1 MSRAIA
7 YCALI
12 CAGFFLLTVT
22 LAMPDI
28 LNDRNEFLKNF
39 VNHEFLAL
47 LGVILAITLASGGQ
61 IHLSFNQ
68 IEEHYKKPGALA
80 AARNGVK
87 SACYWLL
94 ALFLV
99 AILIVVAKPLVPDSD
114 SWGTAFLNGSA
125 LFVIFWNVLILIE
138 IVQTVFAIT
147 PRVDE

>member
-12 CAGFFLLTVT
+12 CVACTLLITT
-22 LAMPDI
+22 LVAPNI
-28 LNDRNEFLKNF
+28 LNDENEFLKGF
-39 VNHEFLAL
+39 VNHELLAL

-80 AARNGVK
+80 AARRGVK
-87 SACYWLL
+87 TACFWLL
-94 ALFLV
+94 ALFFM
-99 AILIVVAKPLVPDSD
+99 AIVIVVLKPLLPESA
-114 SWGTAFLNGSA
+114 SWGRAFLNAAA
-125 LFVIFWNVLILIE
+125 LFIIFWNVLILIE

-147 PRVDE
+147 PRVDD